1 MSRKKRRPSLNAW
14 PYMWIVED
22 ENDEEFGALKT
33 DYPTKDEFVAAFR
46 DRFPDIAEETE
57 DVIPLSDCIRE
68 AVAWIGADRY
78 IYWVDS
84 VDDIPD
90 AQVRYAYPVW
100 VLDVT

>member
-1 MSRKKRRPSLNAW
+1 MSRKKIRPSLNAW